1 MGRPLGSK
9 NKPKD
14 GEQEEETVFNEVPN
28 IVVEENKFKIQNEE
42 IEVNEV
48 EKEMAKGVSKE
59 VAKEVVKQKT
69 AHEIAIEES
78 RKVLEHPL
86 SPGQRFF
93 EAPDGYIIVG
103 EADAQKI
110 LYRAGNDGKGM
121 YINPMR

>member
-9 NKPKD
+9 NKPRQVD
-14 GEQEEETVFNEVPN
+14 EQEISANGDDNNGLVEVGPQVAIEEPIKEDVKVAIEPVK
-28 IVVEENKFKIQNEE
+28 VVE
-42 IEVNEV
+42 
-48 EKEMAKGVSKE
+48 
-59 VAKEVVKQKT
+59 VKQEPVKKKT

>member
-9 NKPKD
+9 NKTRQGD
-14 GEQEEETVFNEVPN
+14 EEVISANENDTEGLVEVSPQVAIEEPIKEEVKVPHEPVK
-28 IVVEENKFKIQNEE
+28 VVE
-42 IEVNEV
+42 
-48 EKEMAKGVSKE
+48 
-59 VAKEVVKQKT
+59 VKQESVKKKT

>member
-9 NKPKD
+9 NKTRQGDEEVISANVNDND
-14 GEQEEETVFNEVPN
+14 GLVEVGPQVAIEEPIKEEVKVPHEPVK
-28 IVVEENKFKIQNEE
+28 VVE
-42 IEVNEV
+42 
-48 EKEMAKGVSKE
+48 
-59 VAKEVVKQKT
+59 VKQESVKKKT
-69 AHEIAIEES
+69 AHERAIEES